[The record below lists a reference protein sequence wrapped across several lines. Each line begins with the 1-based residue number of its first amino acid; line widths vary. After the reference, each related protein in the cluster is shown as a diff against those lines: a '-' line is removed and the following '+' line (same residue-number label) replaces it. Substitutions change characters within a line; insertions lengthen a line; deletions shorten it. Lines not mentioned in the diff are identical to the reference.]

1 MKIPNRERKP
11 RRRMLLDFALLE
23 VVVVVVTL
31 TLIQA
36 TGLGA
41 YAGFFAG
48 VIAASAAALGSV
60 VFRSGIEK
68 PTSALLVIVVIL
80 AAGLAVAAGQALSL
94 GNQVSTLKESGRSY
108 CAMVNR
114 GIAEIYALFSNTTQ
128 TLHQQIAN
136 DTSMISM
143 LNASKPA
150 GYEGMVATLDSQIS
164 QDRALEASFPP
175 ETTHL
180 DTLVGGFCAL
190 VNQ

>member
-11 RRRMLLDFALLE
+11 RRRVLLE
-23 VVVVVVTL
+23 FAVLELVVVIVTL
-31 TLIQA
+31 TLIQTA
-36 TGLGA
+36 GLGA

-60 VFRSGIEK
+60 VFRSGVEK
-68 PTSALLVIVVIL
+68 QTSALLVIVVVL
-80 AAGLAVAAGQALSL
+80 AAGLAVSAGQALSL

-108 CAMVNR
+108 CATVNS
-114 GIAEIYALFSNTTQ
+114 GIADIYAIFSNTTQ

-136 DTSMISM
+136 ESSMISM

-150 GYEGMVATLDSQIS
+150 GYEGMVATLNNQIS

-175 ETTHL
+175 ET
-180 DTLVGGFCAL
+180 DSPISAFCAL